1 MSTKLIKLCFYDDS
15 EEEEEDNEEENELG
29 CGQNVKKIGEKG
41 DSGVENVNVE
51 SEKDTLEKGTEP
63 GTVKDGA
70 GPKRKHSDVL
80 VNGNEF
86 VADCPNPAKKESKA
100 RLPLPSAL
108 FTSTSSSS
116 TSSSPSSSSTSS
128 SRGRVRSFAH
138 VRGNWASHV
147 FLKPFVNDESM
158 GELSQKISEEAMKV
172 FEQNSLPKV
181 EVHPLV
187 PDDLHLSLSRTFVLA
202 HHLIPSYV
210 SSLREALRR
219 ISPDVAP
226 NGNIFLAFSSAV
238 KIYFNDENTR
248 GFIAIQVHPSS
259 SKLLR
264 HLISAVDSTLK
275 EFNLGGQI
283 FYDDPSFHLSL
294 AWFLP
299 PEKDPAVS
307 ASVAAAAVGGAK
319 EDVEKDNFRGS
330 LAITQPKSSSS
341 DIDPSESF
349 TSSSSSLSSS
359 TSISQD
365 VILLL
370 EKSLSSVVADHFL
383 ENDDPL
389 SGLDNDSSS
398 SSPASTTF
406 ATVNRD
412 SVSYSDVSVA
422 SAASVVKRVILKT
435 GNKLHSFPL

>member
-1 MSTKLIKLCFYDDS
+1 MK
-15 EEEEEDNEEENELG
+15 EEREEDNEEENELG

-181 EVHPLV
+181 EVRLGGEFILKGSASSFAVTSTGVNRNTALEP
-187 PDDLHLSLSRTFVLA
+187 STETKCLSRCPNSPSQSRS
-202 HHLIPSYV
+202 IP
-210 SSLREALRR
+210 
-219 ISPDVAP
+219 
-226 NGNIFLAFSSAV
+226 
-238 KIYFNDENTR
+238 
-248 GFIAIQVHPSS
+248 
-259 SKLLR
+259 
-264 HLISAVDSTLK
+264 VDGK
-275 EFNLGGQI
+275 
-283 FYDDPSFHLSL
+283 
-294 AWFLP
+294 
-299 PEKDPAVS
+299 
-307 ASVAAAAVGGAK
+307 
-319 EDVEKDNFRGS
+319 
-330 LAITQPKSSSS
+330 
-341 DIDPSESF
+341 
-349 TSSSSSLSSS
+349 
-359 TSISQD
+359 
-365 VILLL
+365 
-370 EKSLSSVVADHFL
+370 
-383 ENDDPL
+383 
-389 SGLDNDSSS
+389 
-398 SSPASTTF
+398 
-406 ATVNRD
+406 
-412 SVSYSDVSVA
+412 
-422 SAASVVKRVILKT
+422 
-435 GNKLHSFPL
+435 